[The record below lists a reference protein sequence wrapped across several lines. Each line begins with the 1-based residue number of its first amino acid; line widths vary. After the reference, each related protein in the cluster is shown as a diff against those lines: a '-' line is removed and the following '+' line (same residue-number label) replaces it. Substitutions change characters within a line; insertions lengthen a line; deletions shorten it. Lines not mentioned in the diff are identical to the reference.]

1 MDIKEIFTFRNL
13 YLAYHK
19 ARLGKRHKKDVILF
33 EQDALSSL
41 AKLEE
46 EILSGKYRIDT
57 YHHFTI
63 YEPKEREID
72 SIPFRDR
79 IVQHCLVDNYLY
91 PLLERHLIYDNAACR
106 KGKGTDFARKR
117 LIHFMTSSYQQYGT
131 KSYGLKFDIHH
142 YFESIDH
149 AVLKERIR
157 RLVKEDDVYSFLS
170 MVIDS
175 FHGESGKGLP
185 LGNETSQ
192 AFGLFCLDP
201 VDRLIK
207 EKFYMG
213 YYVRYMDDGVV
224 ISDDRERLKELL
236 VAIEEKLEDL
246 SLEISPKKTFIAP
259 IREGISFLGFRYTYG
274 ENGKIYRKVL
284 KKTKRKIRKLLK
296 DGIKPQQKASYL
308 GYLKRSSD
316 NSLRKNVKRTA
327 KRQQRRQ

>member
-1 MDIKEIFTFRNL
+1 
-13 YLAYHK
+13 
-19 ARLGKRHKKDVILF
+19 
-33 EQDALSSL
+33 
-41 AKLEE
+41 
-46 EILSGKYRIDT
+46 
-57 YHHFTI
+57 
-63 YEPKEREID
+63 
-72 SIPFRDR
+72 
-79 IVQHCLVDNYLY
+79 
-91 PLLERHLIYDNAACR
+91 
-106 KGKGTDFARKR
+106 
-117 LIHFMTSSYQQYGT
+117 MTSSYQQYGT

-149 AVLKERIR
+149 AVLKERLR

-236 VAIEEKLEDL
+236 VAIEE
-246 SLEISPKKTFIAP
+246 
-259 IREGISFLGFRYTYG
+259 
-274 ENGKIYRKVL
+274 
-284 KKTKRKIRKLLK
+284 
-296 DGIKPQQKASYL
+296 
-308 GYLKRSSD
+308 
-316 NSLRKNVKRTA
+316 
-327 KRQQRRQ
+327 